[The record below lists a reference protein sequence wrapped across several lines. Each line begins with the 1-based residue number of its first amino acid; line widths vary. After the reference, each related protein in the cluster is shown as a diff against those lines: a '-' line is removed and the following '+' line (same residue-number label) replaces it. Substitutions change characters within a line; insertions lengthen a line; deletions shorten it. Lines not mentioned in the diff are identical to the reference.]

1 MYDVR
6 HSYIT
11 RVFEVRININMSDEL
26 KFQSEQKAK
35 SLEVSLSAFIR
46 LLLTKETGN
55 MSALDQRL
63 LEIDKQGFEKVDAQE
78 FQSEL
83 KKMVNNANA

>member
-1 MYDVR
+1 MYDIH

-11 RVFEVRININMSDEL
+11 RVFEMRININISDEL

-35 SLEVSLSAFIR
+35 SLGVSLSAFIR

-55 MSALDQRL
+55 MSTLDQRL
-63 LEIDKQGFEKVDAQE
+63 LEIEKQGFEKVDAQE

-83 KKMVNNANA
+83 KKMINNANA

>member
-1 MYDVR
+1 M
-6 HSYIT
+6 
-11 RVFEVRININMSDEL
+11 RININLSDEL

-35 SLEVSLSAFIR
+35 SLGVSLSVFIR

-78 FQSEL
+78 FQGEL
-83 KKMVNNANA
+83 KKMIDNANA

>member
-1 MYDVR
+1 MYDIH

-11 RVFEVRININMSDEL
+11 RVFEMRININISDEL

-35 SLEVSLSAFIR
+35 SLGVSLSAFIR

-55 MSALDQRL
+55 MSMLDQRL
-63 LEIDKQGFEKVDAQE
+63 LEIEKQGFEKVDAQE

-83 KKMVNNANA
+83 KKMINNANA

>member
-1 MYDVR
+1 M
-6 HSYIT
+6 
-11 RVFEVRININMSDEL
+11 RININISDEL

-35 SLEVSLSAFIR
+35 SLGVSLSAFIR

-55 MSALDQRL
+55 MSMLDQRL
-63 LEIDKQGFEKVDAQE
+63 LEIEKQGFEKVDAQE

-83 KKMVNNANA
+83 KKMINNANA

>member
-1 MYDVR
+1 M
-6 HSYIT
+6 
-11 RVFEVRININMSDEL
+11 RININISDEL

-35 SLEVSLSAFIR
+35 SLGVSLSAFIR

-55 MSALDQRL
+55 MSTLDQRL
-63 LEIDKQGFEKVDAQE
+63 LEIEKQGFEKVDAQE

-83 KKMVNNANA
+83 QQMINNADA